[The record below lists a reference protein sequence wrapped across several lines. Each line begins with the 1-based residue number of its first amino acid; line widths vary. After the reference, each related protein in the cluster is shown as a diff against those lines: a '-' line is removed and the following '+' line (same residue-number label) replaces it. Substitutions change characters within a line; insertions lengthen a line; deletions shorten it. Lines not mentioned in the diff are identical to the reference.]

1 MNIFMI
7 FLFNFIGIM
16 QDVFTT

>member
-7 FLFNFIGIM
+7 FDQILGIKF
-16 QDVFTT
+16 DR